1 MRNRFHTKTVGALLK
16 VKHGVAKAGG
26 CMKFSPHPG
35 VKELMSSDIL
45 YGVSDSGSL
54 TEFLLP

>member
-1 MRNRFHTKTVGALLK
+1 
-16 VKHGVAKAGG
+16 
-26 CMKFSPHPG
+26 MKFSPHPG